1 MVVVGGAC
9 CVLDGRFDVLLSFC
23 LRTSDGNGIGG
34 MGRNDNDGIDALLFV
49 ANGKPRMTREQAKEQ
64 GRQRELSS

>member
-1 MVVVGGAC
+1 MSRGAVLMMLMVVCGAC

-34 MGRNDNDGIDALLFV
+34 MGRTDNDGIDALLFV
-49 ANGKPRMTREQAKEQ
+49 ANGKHED
-64 GRQRELSS
+64 GG